1 MGAVSIAP
9 TKPLEK
15 TFGMVETY
23 FICRGSLKV
32 SHKYLL
38 EKGVGKMDVD
48 KNVDLNMYRVTSGRL
63 QRIKKDEDVFAVWRG
78 KTAFKDDV
86 VKCYPIK
93 YNDRIQQMELKD
105 LKPLWIDYKNLNL
118 VRSLS
123 NAEIKMLDDNHL
135 IRQSMENIFVYGKFL
150 KQTEKAILVKF
161 ANEIDIWIAKSQ
173 IHNKN
178 IFDLKNRDDVGLE
191 LPKWIVK
198 EKLGQEVTDKFA
210 NAQEVISK
218 HLVTPSAKK
227 QVIEFGGADA

>member
-48 KNVDLNMYRVTSGRL
+48 KNADLNMYRVTSGRL

-93 YNDRIQQMELKD
+93 YNDRVQQMELKD

-123 NAEIKMLDDNHL
+123 NSEIKMLDDNQL
-135 IRQSMENIFVYGKFL
+135 LKRSSSEDIYVYGKYI
-150 KQTEKAILVKF
+150 KETEKAFFIKF
-161 ANEIDIWIAKSQ
+161 ANEIDIWIAKSL
-173 IHNKN
+173 IKK
-178 IFDLKNRDDVGLE
+178 IFNLKDREDICFK
-191 LPKWIVK
+191 LPMWIVK
-198 EKLGQEVTDKFA
+198 EKLGQDVTDKFSK
-210 NAQEVISK
+210 AQEVIGK
-218 HLVTPSAKK
+218 HIHSVNILSNDL
-227 QVIEFGGADA
+227 GGADA